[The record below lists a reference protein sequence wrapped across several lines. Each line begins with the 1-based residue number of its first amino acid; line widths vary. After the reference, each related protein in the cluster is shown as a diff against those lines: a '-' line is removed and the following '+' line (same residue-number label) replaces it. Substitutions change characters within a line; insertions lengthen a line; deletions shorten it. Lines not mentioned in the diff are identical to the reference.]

1 MDQQSGRNPFA
12 DRADLSIL
20 IPLYNE
26 EATVA
31 LVLDR
36 VLDLR
41 GMIHEVIVVDDG
53 STDRSAEIV
62 QTYCDRDSRIRLIRC
77 EKNQGK
83 TNAIRTAIEHVTG
96 EIVVIQDA
104 DLEYD
109 PHEIPEVV
117 RPIQAN
123 KADVV
128 YGSRFL
134 VRKAARVLYFYHFLA
149 NRFLT
154 FLCNLFTNRN
164 MTDIETCYKAFA
176 AGVIKPL
183 QLTSKGFG
191 MEVEIT
197 AMICRTKARTYE
209 VPISYYG
216 RTFEEGKKIQ
226 YSDGVAAIYYIFY
239 YNLVAPFFQRC
250 KQYIAEVNETLNQRH
265 QLPHEPLS
273 APLHVTEQANTE
285 QADTEQANTEQAS
298 TEQANSEATESAT
311 PHSSPATDAGPSSAS
326 SLGQNS

>member
-1 MDQQSGRNPFA
+1 MYDEPQSFGNRG
-12 DRADLSIL
+12 DVSIL
-20 IPLYNE
+20 VPLYNE
-26 EATVA
+26 EETIAQ
-31 LVLDR
+31 VLDR

-53 STDRSAEIV
+53 STDGSADIV
-62 QTYCDRDSRIRLIRC
+62 DKYCAKDSRIRLIRS

-83 TNAIRTAIEHVTG
+83 TSAIRTALQLVTG
-96 EIVVIQDA
+96 QIVVIQDA

-109 PHEIPEVV
+109 PHEIPDVV

-154 FLCNLFTNRN
+154 FLCNVFTNRN
-164 MTDIETCYKAFA
+164 MTDIETCYKAFYA
-176 AGVIKPL
+176 PVITPL
-183 QLTSKGFG
+183 HLTSKGFG
-191 MEVEIT
+191 MEVEIS
-197 AMICRTKARTYE
+197 AMICRTRARTYE

-239 YNLVAPFFQRC
+239 YNLVATFFKSC
-250 KQYIAEVNETLNQRH
+250 KTYIATVNEELAKRH
-265 QLPHEPLS
+265 RLPNEPLS
-273 APLHVTEQANTE
+273 PPERERET
-285 QADTEQANTEQAS
+285 
-298 TEQANSEATESAT
+298 
-311 PHSSPATDAGPSSAS
+311 
-326 SLGQNS
+326 

>member
-1 MDQQSGRNPFA
+1 MYDFDDEERPMYVEPNYQDFGSRG
-12 DRADLSIL
+12 DVSIL

-26 EATVA
+26 ESTIAS
-31 LVLDR
+31 VLDR
-36 VLDLR
+36 ILDLR

-53 STDRSAEIV
+53 STDHSADVVEE
-62 QTYCDRDSRIRLIRC
+62 YCVKDSRIQLFRC

-83 TNAIRTAIEHVTG
+83 TNAIRTALEHVTG
-96 EIVVIQDA
+96 KIVVIQDA

-134 VRKAARVLYFYHFLA
+134 VRRAARVLYFYHFLA

-154 FLCNLFTNRN
+154 FLCNFFTNRN
-164 MTDIETCYKAFA
+164 MTDIETCYKAFYA
-176 AGVIKPL
+176 PVITPL

-197 AMICRTKARTYE
+197 AMICRTQARTYE

-216 RTFEEGKKIQ
+216 RTFEEGKKIK
-226 YSDGVAAIYYIFY
+226 YSDGIAAIYYIFF
-239 YNLVAPFFQRC
+239 YNLISPFFKTR
-250 KQYIAEVNETLNQRH
+250 KQYVAQVNQELEARH
-265 QLPHEPLS
+265 KLPNEPLG
-273 APLHVTEQANTE
+273 APGNDQRVH
-285 QADTEQANTEQAS
+285 
-298 TEQANSEATESAT
+298 
-311 PHSSPATDAGPSSAS
+311 
-326 SLGQNS
+326 